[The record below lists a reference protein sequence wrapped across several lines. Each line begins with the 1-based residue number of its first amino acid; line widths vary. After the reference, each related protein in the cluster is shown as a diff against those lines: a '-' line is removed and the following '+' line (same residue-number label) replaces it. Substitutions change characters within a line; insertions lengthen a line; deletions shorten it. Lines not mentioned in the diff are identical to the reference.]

1 MGDPSFEWI
10 IQPQIKLPI
19 LSVARS
25 FPVSTSITPGIFL
38 ASETSTLLM
47 LAWACGERTNT
58 ARVAPGL
65 ITSSVYRPL
74 PVIKRRSSFRRTA
87 APIPVALMAVSPTV
101 LVLFSGLSCATLCH
115 CFGSRCD
122 GFDDVVV
129 ARTPTNISVELLADR
144 VLIEIV
150 AAPPYDIEG
159 CHDHPGSTESTLK
172 RVMFA
177 ERFLHRMQR
186 AVRLCETFDCGDLG
200 AFALQSEGGARLG
213 RNPINV
219 NDASTALRRVTAD
232 MCTGQP
238 QILAQKLHQ

>member
-38 ASETSTLLM
+38 ASETSMLLM
-47 LAWACGERTNT
+47 LAWACGDRTNT
-58 ARVAPGL
+58 ARVSPGL

-87 APIPVALMAVSPTV
+87 APIPVALMAVSPTIFDV
-101 LVLFSGLSCATLCH
+101 IQQPGVRHLGH
-115 CFGSRCD
+115 CFSSRCD

-129 ARTPTNISVELLADR
+129 TRAPTNISVELLTDR
-144 VLIEIV
+144 VLIKII
-150 AAPPYDIEG
+150 AAPAYDIEG
-159 CHDHPGSTESTLK
+159 GHDHSGSTEPALK

-177 ERFLHRMQR
+177 ERLLHQLQWR
-186 AVRLCETFDCGDLG
+186 VRLGQSFDSGDLC
-200 AFALQSEGGARLG
+200 ALTL
-213 RNPINV
+213 
-219 NDASTALRRVTAD
+219 
-232 MCTGQP
+232 
-238 QILAQKLHQ
+238 